1 MYRNNTNSSINLLFI
16 QQIEEYV
23 VKVGG
28 KTVTQPKTDP
38 RVLRTRKLIMD
49 SFIELSG
56 KKEFKDITIKDIT
69 TEAMINRATFYYHF
83 EDIYDLLEKVLSEV
97 LLVNLNYDIYEN
109 DKLNEEAFVR
119 IFTAITNFQKSLSN
133 RCHRGYE
140 DTIARIIRDQIE
152 IIFYKMLLK
161 QNKTEED
168 EALKITAVI
177 LSWGIYGASVEWR
190 RNSSKIQPEEF
201 IKLVIPSIMSGIN

>member
-1 MYRNNTNSSINLLFI
+1 MEKWEGEN
-16 QQIEEYV
+16 EM
-23 VKVGG
+23 
-28 KTVTQPKTDP
+28 TQEKTDP

-97 LLVNLNYDIYEN
+97 LLINLNSESYQQSE
-109 DKLNEEAFVR
+109 LNEETFIG
-119 IFTAITNFQKSLSN
+119 IFKAITTFQLSLSN

-140 DTIARIIRDQIE
+140 DTIARIIRDQLE
-152 IIFYKMLLK
+152 VIFYKMLKK
-161 QNKTEED
+161 QQPTDEENT
-168 EALKITAVI
+168 LKITSVM
-177 LSWGIYGASVEWR
+177 LSWGMYGVSVEWR
-190 RNSSKIQPEEF
+190 RNPNSVSPEEM
-201 IKLVIPSIMSGIN
+201 IKLVIPYLKHGIKLKEKKDAH

>member
-1 MYRNNTNSSINLLFI
+1 MFKKL
-16 QQIEEYV
+16 EGD
-23 VKVGG
+23 K
-28 KTVTQPKTDP
+28 VTQPKTDP

-49 SFIELSG
+49 AFIELSE

-97 LLVNLNYDIYEN
+97 LLVHHLNYDIYEN
-109 DKLNEEAFVR
+109 NKLDEEAFVR
-119 IFTAITNFQKSLSN
+119 IFTAITNFQMSLSN

-140 DTIARIIRDQIE
+140 DTIARIIREQIE
-152 IIFYKMLLK
+152 IILYKMLLK
-161 QNKTEED
+161 QNKSEED
-168 EALKITAVI
+168 EALKITAVL
-177 LSWGIYGASVEWR
+177 LSWGIYGASVEWK
-190 RNSSKIQPEEF
+190 RNSGKITPEEF